1 MTSQAI
7 HLWTITDELN
17 FMRDF
22 SKWNLSAINSSR
34 NRMGVPELATRQ
46 DAFRQ
51 YARGL
56 RRRVRWDDM
65 KKRVPACADRPE
77 RFDPLTNYDIEKLVD
92 AAQEIVA
99 QFDDDNKRFPC
110 GRGV

>member
-1 MTSQAI
+1 MTPQST
-7 HLWTITDELN
+7 HFWTLTDELN

-22 SKWNLSAINSSR
+22 QGWNLSAINSSR
-34 NRMGVPELATRQ
+34 NRMGTPELATRQ

-65 KKRVPACADRPE
+65 RKYVPATSVTPE
-77 RFDPLTNYDIEKLVD
+77 RYDLVTKYDIEKLVD
-92 AAQEIVA
+92 AAQEIVS
-99 QFDDDNKRFPC
+99 QFDATTRFPH
-110 GRGV
+110 GTGV